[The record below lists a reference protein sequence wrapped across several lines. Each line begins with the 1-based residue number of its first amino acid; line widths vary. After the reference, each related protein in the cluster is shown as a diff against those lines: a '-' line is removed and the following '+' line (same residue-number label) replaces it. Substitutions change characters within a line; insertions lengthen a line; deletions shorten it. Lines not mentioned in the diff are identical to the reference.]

1 MRTEGILELAV
12 MSNVLNPE
20 TESITLNTEMETP
33 TLEPATEPEQPS
45 FESTSNP
52 ETAATPEATAPA
64 ALDADATTEPV
75 ATATPEAPAETAET
89 QVEPSLAAQAVP
101 EQTAAEQT
109 AAEQTA
115 AEQAFA
121 EQAAAEHE
129 VAENAIAEQAVAEEA
144 VAEETAE
151 SAFAEEASEP
161 EAHTAPTAHPEAHRH
176 AGGEHGESMEDFSA
190 ALEAFE
196 REQAAEA
203 AAVEAYGDKV
213 VQGTVIKLTDKHLV
227 VDVGLKSEGQ
237 VPLEQVVDHTGAA
250 KFKPGDVIDV
260 VIEREEP
267 EGGYLVSYEKAQRLR
282 VWDTIEK
289 AANDKTPVVGTVVSR
304 VKGGLTVDIGMKAF
318 LPGSQ
323 LEIRPVRNLDGYL
336 GQQIEVRVIK
346 LNKKRGNV
354 VVSRKEILEEEQ
366 NSKRSHTL
374 EQLGEGAVLTGTV
387 KNLTDYGAFVD
398 LGGIDGLLHIT
409 DMSWGRLTHPRDLVN
424 VGDEIQVK
432 VLKFDKDKQRV
443 SLGFKQLTPDPWL
456 DAAQRYPV
464 SARVKGRVISVTD
477 YGAFVELEQGI
488 EGLVHV
494 SEMTWSKRMKHPSKL
509 VNVGDTIE
517 TEVLA
522 VNPTERRISLGMKQ
536 LEANPWESLVEKY
549 PVGCTVE
556 GRVRNLTD
564 FGAFIEIEDGIDG
577 LVHVSNLSWTKRV
590 KHPSEVLKKGDR
602 VKAIVLAIEPDKRR
616 LSLGVKQLQPDVWES
631 FFSQH
636 KVGDVLHGKVLR
648 VASFGAF
655 VEIADGIE
663 GLCHN
668 SEAVDANGQPLT
680 LEPGQEHDFKIIKMN
695 QEEKKVG
702 LSIKA
707 VGEEASRTEVE
718 AYKHPVSSTGGSTI
732 GELMSWKRA
741 GSDNN

>member
-1 MRTEGILELAV
+1 

-33 TLEPATEPEQPS
+33 TLEPATEQQQPS

-52 ETAATPEATAPA
+52 ETAEITEAIEPF

-75 ATATPEAPAETAET
+75 AAAVPDVQASVAPEIAPVEIAETPAPVET
-89 QVEPSLAAQAVP
+89 AQTVEPAP
-101 EQTAAEQT
+101 
-109 AAEQTA
+109 
-115 AEQAFA
+115 
-121 EQAAAEHE
+121 
-129 VAENAIAEQAVAEEA
+129 AEEA
-144 VAEETAE
+144 VAAVAPAVEAPAAAEPVAAAPAVTAQP
-151 SAFAEEASEP
+151 AV
-161 EAHTAPTAHPEAHRH
+161 APRKQSTH
-176 AGGEHGESMEDFSA
+176 AEHGAESMEDFSA

-213 VQGTVIKLTDKHLV
+213 VSGTVIKQTEKHLV
-227 VDVGLKSEGQ
+227 VDVGLKSEGL

-250 KFKPGDVIDV
+250 KFQPGDVIDV

-289 AANDKTPVVGTVVSR
+289 AANDKTPVIGTVVSR

-366 NSKRSHTL
+366 TAKRSHTL

-456 DAAQRYPV
+456 DATERYPV
-464 SARVKGRVISVTD
+464 GAHVKGRVLSVTD
-477 YGAFVELEQGI
+477 YGSFVELEQGI
-488 EGLVHV
+488 EGLVHL
-494 SEMTWSKRMKHPSKL
+494 SEMTWSKRLKHPSKL
-509 VNVGDTIE
+509 VKPGDEVE
-517 TEVLA
+517 TVVLS
-522 VNPTERRISLGMKQ
+522 VNPADRRISLGMKQ
-536 LEANPWESLVEKY
+536 LMENPWEHLTERY
-549 PVGCTVE
+549 PAGTVVE

-590 KHPSEVLKKGDR
+590 KHPSEVVKKGEK
-602 VKAIVLAIEPDKRR
+602 VKAVVLGVEPQNRR
-616 LSLGVKQLQPDVWES
+616 LSLGIKQLQPDVWES
-631 FFSQH
+631 FFANH
-636 KVGDVLHGKVLR
+636 RVGDVVHGKVLR
-648 VASFGAF
+648 TAQFGAF
-655 VEIADGIE
+655 VEIAEGVE
-663 GLCHN
+663 GLCHI
-668 SEAVDANGQPLT
+668 SEAVGDDGGPAKLDQ
-680 LEPGQEHDFKIIKMN
+680 GQEHDFKIIKIN
-695 QEEKKVG
+695 VEEKKVG
-702 LSIKA
+702 LSLRA
-707 VGEEASRTEVE
+707 VGHEASRATVE
-718 AYKHPVSSTGGSTI
+718 HYKETTHKQPVSSSTTTL
-732 GELMSWKRA
+732 GDLLNWRKNER
-741 GSDNN
+741 

>member
-1 MRTEGILELAV
+1 MP
-12 MSNVLNPE
+12 NVLNPE
-20 TESITLNTEMETP
+20 PESITLNTELETP
-33 TLEPATEPEQPS
+33 TLDPATELDAQPS
-45 FESTSNP
+45 ESTSNP
-52 ETAATPEATAPA
+52 ETAEAHNIAAP
-64 ALDADATTEPV
+64 ALDADASTEPV
-75 ATATPEAPAETAET
+75 NQAAPAETEHTA
-89 QVEPSLAAQAVP
+89 QRSAAP
-101 EQTAAEQT
+101 
-109 AAEQTA
+109 
-115 AEQAFA
+115 
-121 EQAAAEHE
+121 AEHS
-129 VAENAIAEQAVAEEA
+129 
-144 VAEETAE
+144 AE
-151 SAFAEEASEP
+151 S
-161 EAHTAPTAHPEAHRH
+161 
-176 AGGEHGESMEDFSA
+176 MDDFSA

-213 VQGTVIKLTDKHLV
+213 VSGTVLKQSEKFLV
-227 VDVGLKSEGQ
+227 VDVGLKSEGL
-237 VPLEQVVDHTGAA
+237 VPLEQVVDHTGAV
-250 KFKPGDVIDV
+250 KFQPGEVIEV

-289 AANDKTPVVGTVVSR
+289 HATDKTPVIGTVVSR

-366 NSKRSHTL
+366 TVKRSTTL
-374 EQLGEGAVLTGTV
+374 EHLGEGAVLTGTV

-456 DAAQRYPV
+456 DASERYPV
-464 SARVKGRVISVTD
+464 GAHVHGRVLSVTD

-488 EGLVHV
+488 EGLVHL
-494 SEMTWSKRMKHPSKL
+494 SEMTWSKRLKHPSKL
-509 VNVGDTIE
+509 VKPGD
-517 TEVLA
+517 EVDTVVLS
-522 VNPTERRISLGMKQ
+522 VNPADRRISLGMKQ
-536 LEANPWESLVEKY
+536 LLENPWENLTERY
-549 PVGCTVE
+549 PAGTVVE

-590 KHPSEVLKKGDR
+590 KHPSEVVKKGEK
-602 VKAIVLAIEPDKRR
+602 VKAVVLGVEPQNRR
-616 LSLGVKQLQPDVWES
+616 LSLGIKQLQPDVWES
-631 FFSQH
+631 FFATH
-636 KVGDVLHGKVLR
+636 RVGDLVHGKVLR
-648 VASFGAF
+648 TAQFGAF
-655 VEIADGIE
+655 VEIAEGVE
-663 GLCHN
+663 GLCHI
-668 SEAVDANGQPLT
+668 SEAGDAPG
-680 LEPGQEHDFKIIKMN
+680 EPSKLDVGQEHEFKIIKIN
-695 QEEKKVG
+695 VEEKKVG
-702 LSIKA
+702 LSLRA
-707 VGEEASRTEVE
+707 VSGSSHEASRAQVE
-718 AYKHPVSSTGGSTI
+718 SYKEHAHKAPVSSSTTTLGDLI
-732 GELMSWKRA
+732 NWRKNER
-741 GSDNN
+741 